1 MRTVRESARDV
12 PVIADVDVL
21 VVGSGP
27 GGLGAALAAARAGVK
42 TMVVERFGCLG
53 GNITVVGV
61 ESIAWYRREHTV
73 DSEGIGI
80 ELEQRA
86 KAMGATSPEVQ
97 SKSEA
102 INADMFK
109 VVADRLV
116 AESGV
121 TPLLHAMAI
130 DTVMEGDTL
139 RGVIVHSKSGRGAIL
154 ARRIVDASGD
164 ADIAAYSGAPYRMTA
179 KERML
184 PVRSDM
190 FRVVGDRRVAES
202 GVTPLLHAMAID
214 TVMEGD
220 TLRGVIVHSKSGRGA
235 ILARRIVDASGDADI
250 AAYSGA
256 PYRMTAK
263 ERMLPV

>member
-27 GGLGAALAAARAGVK
+27 GGLGAALGAARAGVQ

-61 ESIAWYRREHTV
+61 ESIAWYRREGTV

-86 KAMGATSPEVQ
+86 KTMGATNPEPQ

-116 AESGV
+116 AEAGI
-121 TPLLHAMAI
+121 TPLLHAIAI
-130 DTVMEGDTL
+130 DTVMEADTL
-139 RGVIVHSKSGRGAIL
+139 RGIIVHSKSGRGAIL
-154 ARRIVDASGD
+154 AKRIVDASGD
-164 ADIAAYSGAPYRMTA
+164 ADVAHYAGAPYRMTA

-184 PVRSDM
+184 PVTVM
-190 FRVVGDRRVAES
+190 FSVS
-202 GVTPLLHAMAID
+202 GVDKRAFLDYVAANPTKYKDWGLEWDVSKGGKEEELFSTYLEKPYAQARAAGVHAN
-214 TVMEGD
+214 G
-220 TLRGVIVHSKSGRGA
+220 
-235 ILARRIVDASGDADI
+235 
-250 AAYSGA
+250 
-256 PYRMTAK
+256 
-263 ERMLPV
+263 

>member
-27 GGLGAALAAARAGVK
+27 GGLGAALGAARAGVQ

-61 ESIAWYRREHTV
+61 ESLAWYRREKTV

-86 KAMGATSPEVQ
+86 KAMGATSPEPQ

-109 VVADRLV
+109 VVADRVV
-116 AESGV
+116 AEAGV
-121 TPLLHAMAI
+121 RPLLHAVAI
-130 DTVMEGDTL
+130 DTIVEGDAL
-139 RGVIVHSKSGRGAIL
+139 RGIIVHSKSGRGAIL
-154 ARRIVDASGD
+154 AKRTSRTTP
-164 ADIAAYSGAPYRMTA
+164 APPIT
-179 KERML
+179 
-184 PVRSDM
+184 
-190 FRVVGDRRVAES
+190 
-202 GVTPLLHAMAID
+202 
-214 TVMEGD
+214 
-220 TLRGVIVHSKSGRGA
+220 
-235 ILARRIVDASGDADI
+235 
-250 AAYSGA
+250 
-256 PYRMTAK
+256 
-263 ERMLPV
+263 